1 MQPRYLEG
9 TKVRIRTSGA
19 SRQFMYRE
27 LETYENMSGVV
38 LSSKAVIA
46 YVFHPM
52 ISLEQSY
59 TDAATTLNMYT
70 VKLEDGIML
79 YSTREFKKTR
89 LPGGGR

>member
-38 LSSKAVIA
+38 LSSKAVVA
-46 YVFHPM
+46 YVFRPM
-52 ISLEQSY
+52 TVLEQSY
-59 TDAATTLNMYT
+59 IDPATTVHMYT
-70 VKLEDGIML
+70 VKLEEGITL
-79 YSTREFKKTR
+79 YDLAEHY
-89 LPGGGR
+89 LEEV